1 MNLVNSQTLT
11 ISVAPMMGYTDRH
24 ARYLYRLISP
34 SVKLYTEMLIA
45 KALVHGDFSRL
56 LTFNKE
62 ESPVAVQ
69 LGGSD
74 PKEMTSAARYAE
86 DAGFSEIN
94 INVGCPSNKVQSGEI
109 GACLMRVPETV
120 AACVRSISMEVNLPV
135 TVKTR
140 IGIDELDD
148 YEHLANFI
156 DTVSSAG
163 CSTFIIHARKAWLK
177 GLSPKQNRDV
187 PPLDYQRVYRM
198 KEENPHLQVIIN
210 GGITTVDQVLQHRN
224 HVDGVMIGRE
234 ITRNPWL
241 LSELDEALDE
251 NSSGP
256 ASRTEVQ
263 REYAEYMQREL
274 ASGTSV
280 HALVRPLSGLYHGMP
295 GARQWRRMLSTMAQ
309 DKAAKVHDLP
319 RSLSGFS

>member
-1 MNLVNSQTLT
+1 
-11 ISVAPMMGYTDRH
+11 
-24 ARYLYRLISP
+24 
-34 SVKLYTEMLIA
+34 MLIA

-241 LSELDEALDE
+241 LSELEDALDE

-256 ASRTEVQ
+256 ASRKEVQ
-263 REYAEYMQREL
+263 REYAGYMQKEL
-274 ASGTSV
+274 ARGTSV